1 MTFTF
6 VGMPASGKSC
16 MGRHLCRKLNMKFID
31 ADRVIEAN
39 TGMKLQQIIDTQG
52 LEAFKKI
59 EEETILSIKDDN
71 ALLAPGGS
79 AIYYPKCI
87 EHFKSLGKIV
97 YLSCSFETIKARL
110 GDYSKR
116 GVVLRDGQTLYD
128 LYKERCELYER
139 YADIVIDCN
148 GEDYELHQ
156 RRAYNAIMGVL
167 SGY

>member
-16 MGRHLCRKLNMKFID
+16 MGRHLSRRLNMKFID
-31 ADRVIEAN
+31 ADRVIENN
-39 TGMKLQQIIDTQG
+39 TGKKLQEIIDTEG
-52 LEAFKKI
+52 LDAFKKI

-97 YLSCSFETIKARL
+97 YLSCSFETIKFRL
-110 GDYSKR
+110 GDFSKR
-116 GVVLRDGQTLYD
+116 GVVLREGQTLYD
-128 LYKERCELYER
+128 LYQERCALYEK
-139 YADIVIDCN
+139 YADIIIDCN
-148 GEDYELHQ
+148 GEDYALHQ
-156 RRAYNAIMGVL
+156 SRAYNAIMGTL
-167 SGY
+167 SEM

>member
-16 MGRHLCRKLNMKFID
+16 MGRHLSKRLNMKFID
-31 ADRVIEAN
+31 ADRVIESN
-39 TGMKLQQIIDTQG
+39 TGKKLQEIIDTEG

-97 YLSCSFETIKARL
+97 YLSCTFETIKFRL

-116 GVVLRDGQTLYD
+116 GVVLREGQTLYD
-128 LYKERCELYER
+128 LYQERCALYEK
-139 YADIVIDCN
+139 YADLTV
-148 GEDYELHQ
+148 ELTNNS
-156 RRAYNAIMGVL
+156 AEENAEKIYNAIKNL
-167 SGY
+167 I